1 MFFVARFPRFL
12 TNEITLCH
20 SKYQLICNRAIPYYK
35 KTFVFEGK
43 RCGLTMTKCVNVY
56 PQLYCV
62 NVKKDPIVSI
72 TYWSALKAISKGL
85 AKAK

>member
-1 MFFVARFPRFL
+1 M
-12 TNEITLCH
+12 
-20 SKYQLICNRAIPYYK
+20 K